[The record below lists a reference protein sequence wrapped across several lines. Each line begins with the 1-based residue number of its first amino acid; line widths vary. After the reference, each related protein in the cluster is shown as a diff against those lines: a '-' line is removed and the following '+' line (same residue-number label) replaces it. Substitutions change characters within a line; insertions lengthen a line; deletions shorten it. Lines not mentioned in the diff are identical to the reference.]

1 MDPELH
7 GRIDD
12 VDPLDHKR
20 LKNVGDMHQSK
31 TIMILSQNKEKKS
44 ERKEGEEEREDR
56 EKRGTRRGTGTKN
69 AKKVAK
75 VTISIDVFIY

>member
-31 TIMILSQNKEKKS
+31 TIMILSQNIREK
-44 ERKEGEEEREDR
+44 EREKGR
-56 EKRGTRRGTGTKN
+56 RVGTRGPGKTRDEKGDGDKECE
-69 AKKVAK
+69 KSGK
-75 VTISIDVFIY
+75 SYH